1 MIYNLIYP
9 GGYVREFKYLNTDGD
24 LKEKQSPSVY
34 RRKKYRY
41 LCEWSQVRSRQE
53 KPVWMLS
60 SILPVFLST
69 AGWDIKDNYE
79 HPIHTN
85 YHANFIYLILLN
97 KKNIFN
103 NTA

>member
-1 MIYNLIYP
+1 MIYNQIYP

-34 RRKKYRY
+34 RRKIWKY

-69 AGWDIKDNYE
+69 AGWDIKDIYE
-79 HPIHTN
+79 HLTHTN
-85 YHANFIYLILLN
+85 YHAISI
-97 KKNIFN
+97 
-103 NTA
+103 

>member
-1 MIYNLIYP
+1 MIYNQIYP

-34 RRKKYRY
+34 RRKNMEIFILFIQRLEVIWKY
-41 LCEWSQVRSRQE
+41 LCEWSQARSRQE

-69 AGWDIKDNYE
+69 AGWDIKYIYE
-79 HPIHTN
+79 HLTHTN
-85 YHANFIYLILLN
+85 YHAISI
-97 KKNIFN
+97 
-103 NTA
+103 